1 LTVNLTEFLRYCTF
15 CTRQSWFLLSYLCRQ
30 ETTSLI
36 RIEKIW
42 LEEKKMIQ
50 GQSIFFIYGR
60 ENIKSYVMYI
70 STNQLRLVRRKSDGK
85 QKILF
90 AFVIQ
95 GCSSSASIAT
105 NNYIPFS
112 SCIYILGKEK
122 KKENAII
129 FRFYF
134 YIYSINLIWRSS
146 FLYNIFIWN
155 NR

>member
-1 LTVNLTEFLRYCTF
+1 
-15 CTRQSWFLLSYLCRQ
+15 
-30 ETTSLI
+30 
-36 RIEKIW
+36 
-42 LEEKKMIQ
+42 MIQ

-112 SCIYILGKEK
+112 SYIYILGKEK
-122 KKENAII
+122 KKKMPSSSDSI
-129 FRFYF
+129 FTSIQSTSYEDRAFYT
-134 YIYSINLIWRSS
+134 IYSFGIIDRKSN
-146 FLYNIFIWN
+146 
-155 NR
+155 